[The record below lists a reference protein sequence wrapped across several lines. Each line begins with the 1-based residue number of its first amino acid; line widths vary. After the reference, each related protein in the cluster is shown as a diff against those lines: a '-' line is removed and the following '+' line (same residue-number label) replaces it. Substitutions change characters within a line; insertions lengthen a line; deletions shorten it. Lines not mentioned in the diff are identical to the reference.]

1 MGRRTEVYRPFDPHK
16 GPPAEILTPHAN
28 DPPVPGVRPPDR
40 AREAAR
46 LRHLSY
52 RTEQT
57 YLRWA
62 ERYLRH
68 AARRAGRWVHPRDLG
83 EADVEAFLNHL
94 ANDLDVAASTQTQAL
109 SALLFLYDAVLD
121 AARDDAALVRVK
133 KPPRLPTVLSREE
146 VAALLS
152 HLDGTPGLVGRL
164 LYGAGLRLSGALRLR
179 VKDLDF
185 ERRQLTVRRG
195 KGDKD
200 RPTVLPD
207 ALVEPLREH
216 LAAVRALHQA
226 DLEGPHGDVLLPEG
240 YARKHPGAAR
250 AFGWRFVFPS
260 SQITADPRT
269 GLLHRHH
276 LSPSTV
282 QKAVKRAADAA
293 GIDKRATCHTLRHSF
308 ATHLLESGSDI
319 RTVQELLGHA
329 KLATTQVYTHVANLN
344 GLGVKS
350 PLDRLAEPA
359 VLYGLPLSPL
369 DRLCADRCL
378 DDPWSEPDDVW
389 ATAPLPF

>member
-1 MGRRTEVYRPFDPHK
+1 
-16 GPPAEILTPHAN
+16 
-28 DPPVPGVRPPDR
+28 VPTLLDD

-57 YLRWA
+57 YLRWI

-68 AARRAGRWVHPRDLG
+68 AARRAGRWVHPRELAEGD
-83 EADVEAFLNHL
+83 AEAFLNHL

-109 SALLFLYDAVLD
+109 SALLFLYDAVLGLPLD
-121 AARDDAALVRVK
+121 TMRGLVRVK
-133 KPPRLPTVLSREE
+133 KPARLPSVLTREE

-152 HLDGTPGLVGRL
+152 HLDGVPGLVGRL

-185 ERRQLTVRRG
+185 ARRQLTVRRG

-207 ALVEPLREH
+207 ALVGPLRAH
-216 LAAVRALHQA
+216 LGTVRALHGK
-226 DLEGPHGDVLLPEG
+226 DLEDGYGDVLLPEG

-250 AFGWRFVFPS
+250 QFGWQFVFPAS
-260 SQITADPRT
+260 RITADPRT

-282 QKAVKRAADAA
+282 QKAVKRAAGAA
-293 GIDKRATCHTLRHSF
+293 GIEKRATCHTLRHSF

-359 VLYGLPLSPL
+359 AAYGLSDNGLPGSPL
-369 DRLCADRCL
+369 DRLDADRPL
-378 DDPWSEPDDVW
+378 DDPWPEHADDW
-389 ATAPLPF
+389 ASDPLPF